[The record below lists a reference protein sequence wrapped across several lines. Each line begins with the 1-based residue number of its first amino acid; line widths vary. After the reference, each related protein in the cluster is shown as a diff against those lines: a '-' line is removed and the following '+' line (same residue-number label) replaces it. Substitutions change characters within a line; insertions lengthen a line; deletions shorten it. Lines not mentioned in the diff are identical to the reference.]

1 VNHCQSNTISGKE
14 CDAPVMNGEDYCYR
28 HNPRISKQD
37 KVDASKQG
45 GKRFKVLQNAPEA
58 SIKSI
63 QSILIL
69 LEQNI
74 NDVRKGRV
82 DPRVSNAVV
91 QNVNAAL
98 KVYELAVIESRINI
112 LESKAGID
120 NQPRPISMD
129 YN

>member
-1 VNHCQSNTISGKE
+1 MV
-14 CDAPVMNGEDYCYR
+14 GEGYCYR

-45 GKRFKVLQNAPEA
+45 GKRFKVLQNAPET

-63 QSILIL
+63 QSILSL

-82 DPRVSNAVV
+82 DPKVSNAVV

-98 KVYELAVIESRINI
+98 KVYELAVIEGRINR